1 MKRQRVI
8 ELDRVKNTKF
18 NIDWDDALAEEEVP
32 ELEIIGTDKI
42 PPPEATLSGDDSVV
56 CVRSLT
62 DNELEEHLE
71 RQRSLLAGYGDRL
84 PDKGDK
90 IRNRIG
96 DLAYEKQRRM
106 LYRTKPHDPDN
117 GCQILEQPKSSD
129 VSRQENTASKD
140 SSRQES
146 NNVSR
151 STFSAHFSDNPKVD
165 AQPVKLS
172 NDKIHDL
179 RGGSWKAKSNRDSII
194 EKSNGWRSL
203 PRLSKC
209 KVSENNF
216 YSGSKDPKG
225 NRKPHKAYGK
235 VKPKDSSPY
244 LLVDDDDDDDV
255 IGYEDPREWSSKATP
270 SQGLSSKK
278 KSDDKVI
285 NLDEDEPQSPTVV
298 EEACELPEGLPED
311 IYYPSSDHGR
321 DLVQVSLKDLKCLSP
336 GEYLTSPVINFYLRF
351 LQHHVFSANETAANC
366 HFFNTFFYKKLTEA
380 VLYKGNDKDAFF
392 VRFRRWWKGLDL
404 FRKSYIF
411 IPIHE
416 DLHWSLVI
424 ICIPDHE
431 DESGLTI
438 IHLDSLGLHPRNL
451 IFNNVKRF
459 LREEWNYLNQDASM
473 DLPISAK
480 VWTDLPNMINEAE
493 VQVPQQ
499 KNDFDCGLFVL
510 FFIKRFIEEAPQ
522 RLKLKDLGMIHKK
535 WFKPNEASALRI
547 KIWNILVNLFREGN
561 QTD

>member
-8 ELDRVKNTKF
+8 ELDRVVKTKL
-18 NIDWDDALAEEEVP
+18 NIDWDDALAEEDVP

-42 PPPEATLSGDDSVV
+42 PPPEPTISGEESAV
-56 CVRSLT
+56 CVRSLR
-62 DNELEEHLE
+62 DNELDEHLK
-71 RQRSLLAGYGDRL
+71 RQRSLLILLGDKL

-96 DLAYEKQRRM
+96 DIEYEKQRRM
-106 LYRTKPHDPDN
+106 LQRTKPDADN
-117 GCQILEQPKSSD
+117 DGCQILEKPRSSG

-140 SSRQES
+140 SSRQ
-146 NNVSR
+146 R
-151 STFSAHFSDNPKVD
+151 SSDNPKVD
-165 AQPVKLS
+165 AQPVKLF
-172 NDKIHDL
+172 NDKTQDL
-179 RGGSWKAKSNRDSII
+179 ERGSWKGKFNRDSIV

-209 KVSENNF
+209 NVSERNF

-225 NRKPHKAYGK
+225 NRKLNGKA
-235 VKPKDSSPY
+235 KPKESSPY
-244 LLVDDDDDDDV
+244 LLVDDDDDEDDV
-255 IGYEDPREWSSKATP
+255 VGYETPRERSVKTTP
-270 SQGLSSKK
+270 SQSSSCKK
-278 KSDDKVI
+278 KSDDQVI
-285 NLDEDEPQSPTVV
+285 NLDEDEPQSPTVL

-311 IYYPSSDHGR
+311 IYYPSSDQRDGR
-321 DLVQVSLKDLKCLSP
+321 DLVQVSLEDLKCLSP
-336 GEYLTSPVINFYLRF
+336 GEYLKSPVINFYLRF
-351 LQHHVFSANETAANC
+351 LQHHVFSTNETVAHC

-380 VLYKGNDKDAFF
+380 VSYKGNDKDAFF

-424 ICIPDHE
+424 ICIPDQE

-438 IHLDSLGLHPRNL
+438 IHLDSLGLHPRSL

-459 LREEWNYLNQDASM
+459 LREEWNYLNQDDSM

-480 VWTDLPNMINEAE
+480 VWRDLPNMINEAE

-510 FFIKRFIEEAPQ
+510 FFIKRFIEEAPE

-535 WFKPNEASALRI
+535 WFKPDEASALRI
-547 KIWNILVNLFREGN
+547 KIWNILVDLFRKGN